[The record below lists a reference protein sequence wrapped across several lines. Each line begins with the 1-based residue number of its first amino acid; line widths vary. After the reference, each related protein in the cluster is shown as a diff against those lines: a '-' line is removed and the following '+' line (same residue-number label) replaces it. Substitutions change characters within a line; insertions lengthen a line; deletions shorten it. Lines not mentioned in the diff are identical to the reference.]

1 MSATATD
8 LSAVALAKAEALGEA
23 ERQSPT
29 PPCRA
34 VFLDRD
40 GVINRPFIRNGK
52 PYPPRSLDEFE
63 LLPGVDK
70 ACQMLKETGFLL
82 IVATNQPDVGRGT
95 LQREAVEQ
103 IHAAM
108 LEQVPIDRVM
118 VCYHGGEKAGD
129 PCDCRKPRPGMLLNA
144 AKELRIDLARSFMV
158 GDRWRDI
165 ECGARAGCQTIF
177 IDWGYKESLTRLPDR
192 VAKHL
197 LDAAGSITNSQ

>member
-1 MSATATD
+1 MSATAAD
-8 LSAVALAKAEALGEA
+8 LSTLASAEA
-23 ERQSPT
+23 ERQTLT
-29 PPCRA
+29 PLRRA

-40 GVINRPFIRNGK
+40 GLINRPIIRDGK

-70 ACQMLKETGFLL
+70 ACQMLKEAGFLL
-82 IVATNQPDVGRGT
+82 IVVTNQPDVGRGT
-95 LQREAVEQ
+95 LQRGAVEQ
-103 IHAAM
+103 MHAAM
-108 LEQVPIDRVM
+108 LEQVSIDRVM

-177 IDWGYKESLTRLPDR
+177 IDWGYKESLTMVPGRI
-192 VAKHL
+192 AEHL
-197 LDAAGSITNSQ
+197 FDAAMFITNSQ

>member
-1 MSATATD
+1 MSAPQD
-8 LSAVALAKAEALGEA
+8 
-23 ERQSPT
+23 ERSDGQGTKGPT
-29 PPCRA
+29 PAAARRA

-40 GVINRPFIRNGK
+40 GVINRPLIRDGK
-52 PYPPRSLDEFE
+52 PYPPRSLAEFE

-70 ACQMLKETGFLL
+70 ACQMLKEAGFWL
-82 IVATNQPDVGRGT
+82 IVTTNQPDVGRGT

-103 IHAAM
+103 MHAAV
-108 LEQVPIDRVM
+108 LKQVPIDRVM
-118 VCYHGGEKAGD
+118 VCYHGGEKVGD

-177 IDWGYKESLTRLPDR
+177 IDWGYKESLTMRPDR
-192 VAKHL
+192 VAKDL
-197 LDAAGSITNSQ
+197 LGAAIFIINSQ